1 MQRLLFATMIALLTG
16 AAAPAEESS
25 APPGAGPPADA
36 AAVGAPA
43 TGEGASGVAPER
55 STSAHGPHSPMDDYI
70 RLLAAEVRRRTRD
83 HVFLIAGSADVAFTI
98 GAAGR
103 VVDYKL
109 LSVTEGRKVE
119 SAVRLIMAAIRMP
132 PPPGGSFETRQ
143 EFRFSNMSRGPSA
156 VDPGGS
162 APRPTPSFDTWKDY
176 RFSGESP
183 SRQRKAYLVMMSSAL
198 EKRRRTGPSPKGV
211 FTIFHVNASGRVDD
225 VKIACSRNPKEAK
238 LARELLYGLQAPPPP
253 GGAIRIHVAFAERID
268 QPTPPQ
274 SPRAFCNA
282 LARGAN

>member
-25 APPGAGPPADA
+25 APPGAAPPADA
-36 AAVGAPA
+36 ASVGAPVA
-43 TGEGASGVAPER
+43 GEGASGVAPER
-55 STSAHGPHSPMDDYI
+55 STSAHGPHSPTDDYM

-132 PPPGGSFETRQ
+132 PPPGGSFEARQ

-183 SRQRKAYLVMMSSAL
+183 SRQRKAYLVMMSAAIEKHRTTAL
-198 EKRRRTGPSPKGV
+198 TPHGV
-211 FTIFHVNASGRVDD
+211 LAVYNVSESGRVDH
-225 VKIACSRNPKEAK
+225 VKIAR
-238 LARELLYGLQAPPPP
+238 ARSPEQAQIAHKLLYGLQAPPPP
-253 GGAIRIHVAFAERID
+253 GGAITITTCFDAERD
-268 QPTPPQ
+268 QAKRAR
-274 SPRAFCNA
+274 SPRAFCHA
-282 LARGAN
+282 FERGR